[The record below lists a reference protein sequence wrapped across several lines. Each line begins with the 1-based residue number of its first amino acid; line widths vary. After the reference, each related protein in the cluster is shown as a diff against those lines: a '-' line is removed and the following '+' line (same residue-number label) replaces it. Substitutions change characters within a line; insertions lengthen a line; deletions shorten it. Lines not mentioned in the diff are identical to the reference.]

1 MKIAKINIKMYED
14 ERLINSINFKLE
26 KSIWGKGVD
35 LIYKNKF
42 EGRLPMSKI
51 LNKILKRLTEF
62 FY

>member
-1 MKIAKINIKMYED
+1 MYED

-42 EGRLPMSKI
+42 EGRLAMSKI